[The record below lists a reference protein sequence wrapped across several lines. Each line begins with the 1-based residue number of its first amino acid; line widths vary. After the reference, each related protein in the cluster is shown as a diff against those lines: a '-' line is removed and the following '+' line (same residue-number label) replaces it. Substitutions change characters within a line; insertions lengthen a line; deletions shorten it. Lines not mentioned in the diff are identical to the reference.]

1 MAIDTDE
8 LARKLAGRPDRPLL
22 RVLVYYV
29 LLFSSVA
36 VLVRYEPR
44 TLALINAPL
53 PSSDFVPG
61 VAGAAVGPAA
71 ASGPSPWFVVL
82 SGIVS
87 LVSSCLL
94 MLPVTWVY
102 VQTRRKKG
110 FKQSVVQTL
119 IILPLV
125 VAGIILLVQ
134 NSTALAFSLGGIV
147 GAVSFRNTLRDT
159 KDTIYIFLAIVI
171 GVAAGVHAMVVA
183 ATISVAFNLV
193 AVVMWW
199 TDFGRVGALMEG
211 APAERRLR
219 RAKALANRSGGFV
232 SIVDREL
239 LRSMTP
245 EQLDVL
251 AERARAR
258 HHAAAEAAELGVDE
272 VKPRRDWILRVEVAG
287 STADGRRALEPI
299 LEATSKRWEFVG
311 TSSAGAGKELLE
323 YRVRIKKKVEP
334 SDLLDRF
341 RTAGGPLVSKV
352 ELVE

>member
-1 MAIDTDE
+1 MPMNTDE

-22 RVLVYYV
+22 RVLVYYFV
-29 LLFSSVA
+29 LFTSVA
-36 VLVRYEPR
+36 AIVRYEPR

-53 PSSDFVPG
+53 PTSGFVPG
-61 VAGAAVGPAA
+61 VSGATAGPAPEFA
-71 ASGPSPWFVVL
+71 PGPWHVVL
-82 SGIVS
+82 AGIVS
-87 LVSSCLL
+87 LASACLL

-199 TDFGRVGALMEG
+199 TDFGRVGAMLEG
-211 APAERRLR
+211 APAEKRLR
-219 RAKALANRSGGFV
+219 RAKALADRSGGFV

-245 EQLDVL
+245 EQLEVL

-258 HHAAAEAAELGVDE
+258 QHKAAASAEIEETKVRRDWTLSVEVTAAAAEA
-272 VKPRRDWILRVEVAG
+272 
-287 STADGRRALEPI
+287 RRAVESVLET
-299 LEATSKRWEFVG
+299 LTKRWEFVKA
-311 TSSAGAGKELLE
+311 SSGGAGRDLLE
-323 YRVRIKKKVEP
+323 YRVRIKKKLEPADFVEG
-334 SDLLDRF
+334 F
-341 RTAGGPLVSKV
+341 RTALGSLVHRADLA
-352 ELVE
+352 E